1 MTSNSRLLKPI
12 RNTMFVLH
20 FYSMSISR
28 DSSNGAKFICFLRN
42 DSPPPP
48 KVVHLSSKM
57 ELLYVAKDLC
67 PFTDQTEYV
76 CHGGPGVRAGDH
88 QGWTREGGTWPH
100 VAEHPKTPALTETI
114 PLCTTLGKLQN
125 TSTSTSESVT
135 RRKYTHS
142 TPQHR
147 AI

>member
-1 MTSNSRLLKPI
+1 
-12 RNTMFVLH
+12 MFALH

-67 PFTDQTEYV
+67 PFIDQTEYI
-76 CHGGPGVRAGDH
+76 CHGGPGVRAGD
-88 QGWTREGGTWPH
+88 RYLAPCSGTSKDPSTH
-100 VAEHPKTPALTETI
+100 RDYTSLRNAGQVTEHLH
-114 PLCTTLGKLQN
+114 L
-125 TSTSTSESVT
+125 
-135 RRKYTHS
+135 YF
-142 TPQHR
+142 
-147 AI
+147 